1 MGIKNYKKKC
11 ITLGISLI
19 ITGTIITI
27 VGFGLTGFDLS
38 KFKGTDS
45 YKWYRTINIGHN
57 FY

>member
-1 MGIKNYKKKC
+1 MGIANYKKKC

-38 KFKGTDS
+38 KFKKTDS
-45 YKWYRTINIGHN
+45 YKWYRTINVGHN
-57 FY
+57 LY